1 MTRNV
6 KFIGSAIGNC
16 GRVLGCESTPYYLIN
31 ALAEEDDFVDCCSYA
46 YKGHKHDQFALRNYF
61 IKVASHISF
70 MLNKNTFPVLLG
82 GDHSCAIGT
91 WSGVGD
97 YILSQGEELSMI
109 WIDAHMDAHRP
120 ETSQS
125 GNLHGMPVSHLLGYG
140 HPELTSILTKTPKL
154 KPENLVYFG
163 IRSYEPEEK
172 EFIDKLGIK
181 VYYQDQ
187 LNEENFIE
195 LFANEFKRLSKQT
208 KHVGISLD
216 LDGLSASEFTA
227 VGTPEEGGVSG
238 ETFIKALDQIDFDK
252 LVAFEIS
259 EYNPKLDYERKSL
272 AYMIHLIKY
281 LRHRIE
287 NGN

>member
-1 MTRNV
+1 
-6 KFIGSAIGNC
+6 
-16 GRVLGCESTPYYLIN
+16 
-31 ALAEEDDFVDCCSYA
+31 
-46 YKGHKHDQFALRNYF
+46 
-61 IKVASHISF
+61 

-187 LNEENFIE
+187 LNEENFIK
-195 LFANEFKRLSKQT
+195 LFASEFERLSKQT

-216 LDGLSASEFTA
+216 LDGLSATEFTA

-238 ETFIKALDQIDFDK
+238 ETFIKALDEIDFNK
-252 LVAFEIS
+252 LIAFEIS
-259 EYNPKLDYERKSL
+259 EYNPKLDYERDSL

-281 LRHRIE
+281 LRNRIE
-287 NGN
+287 NAN

>member
-1 MTRNV
+1 MSRSV

-16 GRVLGCESTPYYLIN
+16 GRVLGCESAPYYLIN
-31 ALAEEDDFVDCCSYA
+31 ALAEEDDLVDCCSYA
-46 YKGHKHDQFALRNYF
+46 YKGHKHDQFALRTYF

-70 MLNKNTFPVLLG
+70 MLNKNTFPILLG

-91 WSGVGD
+91 WSGVSD
-97 YILSQGEELSMI
+97 YVLSQGEELSLI
-109 WIDAHMDAHRP
+109 WVDAHMDAHRP

-140 HPELTSILTKTPKL
+140 YPELTSILTKTPKL

-172 EFIDKLGIK
+172 EFLDKLGIK

-187 LNEENFIE
+187 LNEENFAD
-195 LFANEFKRLSKQT
+195 LFAREYERLSRQT
-208 KHVGISLD
+208 RHIGISLD

-227 VGTPEEGGVSG
+227 VGTPEDGGVSG
-238 ETFIKALDQIDFDK
+238 ETFINTLDK
-252 LVAFEIS
+252 LDFSKLIAFEIS
-259 EYNPKLDYERKSL
+259 EYNPKLDYDRTSL

-281 LRHRIE
+281 LRSRVE
-287 NGN
+287 NAH